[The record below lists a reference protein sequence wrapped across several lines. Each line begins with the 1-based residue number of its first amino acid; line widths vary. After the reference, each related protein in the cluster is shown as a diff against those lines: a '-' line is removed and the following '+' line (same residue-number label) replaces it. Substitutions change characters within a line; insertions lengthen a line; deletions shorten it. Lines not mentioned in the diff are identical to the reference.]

1 MFFKK
6 MQPQYQSHLFQHVWE
21 NAEAFNVGK
30 SEIMHMFAINTEG
43 VSEVIPPQNDL

>member
-1 MFFKK
+1 MCKHS
-6 MQPQYQSHLFQHVWE
+6 Q
-21 NAEAFNVGK
+21 